1 MTAAPVAP
9 LLEARDIARHFT
21 VRQGGVGPFGRRA
34 PLRAVDGVSLSVL
47 PGRTLG
53 LVGES
58 GCGKSTT
65 GRLLL
70 GLMAATAGEVRF
82 DGRPLAKAGTA
93 DWRRQRQQMQMVYQ
107 DPLGALDR
115 RLPVGRQIGEP
126 LEIHHPGMTADERAA
141 RVAAEMA
148 AVGLQ
153 PHHAERYPHEL
164 SGGQRQRVVLARA
177 LILQPRLLVCDEPIS
192 ALDVSI
198 QAQVVNLLLDLQ
210 QELNLAYV
218 FISHDLKVV
227 RQISHDVAVM
237 YLGRIVEYGEAES
250 LFRDPQHP
258 YTRALL
264 AAIPSVVRRDGIQAA
279 PIQGDPPDPANP
291 PSGCAFRTRCP
302 RATALCAMAAPPLQT
317 LSDGRQ
323 VACHLVAPVAAQ
335 PDSVRAA

>member
-1 MTAAPVAP
+1 MSGKP
-9 LLEARDIARHFT
+9 LLQAQGIAKHFS
-21 VRQGGVGPFGRRA
+21 VRQGGLGPFGRKG
-34 PLRAVDGVSLSVL
+34 LLKAVDGVTLSVM

-70 GLMAATAGEVRF
+70 GLMTPSAGEVEF
-82 DGRPLAKAGTA
+82 DGQPLAKAGTA
-93 DWRRQRQQMQMVYQ
+93 DWRRQRQLMQMVYQ

-115 RLPVGRQIGEP
+115 RLTVGRQIREP
-126 LEIHHPGMTADERAA
+126 LEIHHPEITAAQRAE

-210 QELNLAYV
+210 QDLNLAYV

-258 YTRALL
+258 YTQALL
-264 AAIPSVVRRDGIQAA
+264 AAIPSVVRQGTPRVA

-302 RATALCAMAAPPLQT
+302 GATALCAETAPALQT
-317 LSDGRQ
+317 LPDGRQ
-323 VACHLVAPVAAQ
+323 VACHFVR
-335 PDSVRAA
+335 PDTATSLGRAAA